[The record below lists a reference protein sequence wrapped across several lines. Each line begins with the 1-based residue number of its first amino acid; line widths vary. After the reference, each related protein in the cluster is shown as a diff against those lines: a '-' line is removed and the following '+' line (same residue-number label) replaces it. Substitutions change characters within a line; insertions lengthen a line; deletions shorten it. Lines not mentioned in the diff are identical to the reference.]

1 MFVTV
6 ALCQVNTVQDGIG
19 ERLAVFLQYFSTF
32 IAGIVM
38 GFVRG
43 WKLTLVTC
51 AGMPLL
57 AISIAGVGFVMK
69 RMTARELRAYGVA
82 GAIAEEVLFAVR
94 TVVAFGGE
102 KKETER

>member
-1 MFVTV
+1 M
-6 ALCQVNTVQDGIG
+6 NTIQTGIG
-19 ERLAVFLQYFSTF
+19 ERVAVFLQYFSTF
-32 IAGIVM
+32 IAGVTM

-57 AISIAGVGFVMK
+57 AMSIAGVGFVMK
-69 RMTARELRAYGVA
+69 RMTQREVRAYGVA
-82 GAIAEEVLFAVR
+82 GAVAEEVLFAIR

-102 KKETER
+102 KKEASR